1 MARYAPYRHGSF
13 SRFRYHRGSQNR
25 SAAGQG
31 RMKADFSGNQELIRH
46 TVTNTI
52 TSPYSV
58 IDGFA
63 IAVPL
68 LVFTGDSNNDSTD
81 PTTSE
86 QATYAEGS
94 RVNHIQAQLTITQE
108 DATKANNCYIGFIS
122 TSFSDAMLD
131 VANMQEQFASLIGL
145 DSGGT
150 SSDITTD
157 GEFYSGGLPSI
168 FQRSLSMETYLS
180 NSRRRHWI
188 QGLARNKYTLYS
200 GRPLV
205 MNQVFRVPSK
215 NKRGQ
220 FGSGYW
226 MVIMNESGAV
236 QGEDAGDGTKINV
249 SMTSFFKEIPI
260 VSPPVTP

>member
-1 MARYAPYRHGSF
+1 MARYSPFRSGRF
-13 SRFRYHRGSQNR
+13 SRRRGSQMR

-31 RMKADFSGNQELIRH
+31 RMQADFSGNQELIRH
-46 TVTNTI
+46 TVNNTI
-52 TSPYSV
+52 ISPYPV
-58 IDGFA
+58 EDGTA
-63 IAVPL
+63 IAIPL
-68 LVFTGDSNNDSTD
+68 LVFTGDSNNDSVD

-94 RVNHIQAQLTITQE
+94 RVNHIQAQLTVIQE

-131 VANMQEQFASLIGL
+131 VSNMMEQFAGLIGL
-145 DSGGT
+145 NNGGT
-150 SSDITTD
+150 ASDITTD
-157 GEFYSGGLPSI
+157 GEFYSGGLPGI
-168 FQRSLSMETYLS
+168 TARTLSMESYLA

-188 QGLARNKYTLYS
+188 CGLARNKYTLYS

-205 MNQVFRVPSK
+205 MNQVFRVPGK

-226 MVIMNESGAV
+226 MVIMNESGAI
-236 QGEDAGDGTKINV
+236 QGQDAGSGTDVNV